1 MKDHQESE
9 AEKHYKDIVL
19 RKKLVNIARMQ
30 SQEIILLK
38 ADVEK
43 LRMKNF
49 PALAQLHYN
58 WVRIHE

>member
-1 MKDHQESE
+1 MRDNQESE
-9 AEKHYKDIVL
+9 AEKHYKDIVQ

-30 SQEIILLK
+30 SQEIILLR

-49 PALAQLHYN
+49 PALAQL
-58 WVRIHE
+58 